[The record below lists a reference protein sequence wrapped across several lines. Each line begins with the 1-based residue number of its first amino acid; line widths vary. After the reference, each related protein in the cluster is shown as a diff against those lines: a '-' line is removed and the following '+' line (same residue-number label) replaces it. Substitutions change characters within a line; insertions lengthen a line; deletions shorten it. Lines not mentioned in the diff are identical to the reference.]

1 MLEIASK
8 LSFSPPAFQAL
19 PQTSPVQVQVPNRM
33 TGSAMSLLKQRN
45 ATNRLIASLNQGR
58 QSFRLGGQA
67 DRANP
72 SEIKPD
78 EPRASGLTFVED
90 FTLEHSLPGLHI
102 ASFELSGCF

>member
-1 MLEIASK
+1 
-8 LSFSPPAFQAL
+8 
-19 PQTSPVQVQVPNRM
+19 
-33 TGSAMSLLKQRN
+33 MSLLKPPN
-45 ATNRLIASLNQGR
+45 ARNRLIASLNQGR
-58 QSFRLGGQA
+58 HSFMPVGRA

-78 EPRASGLTFVED
+78 RPRASRLTFVED